1 MLKGHN
7 QTWPFTPTPCLHEAV
22 CCGQVFV
29 VSTLASATP
38 ASPFLL
44 RNYEHSAA
52 GAAAAARLGAS
63 PPGASNFALWESLRA
78 SSAAAYYLDDF
89 QRGDDRWACRVQ
101 AHGTHSQAVWSNA
114 SFMPSCVL

>member
-1 MLKGHN
+1 
-7 QTWPFTPTPCLHEAV
+7 
-22 CCGQVFV
+22 VFV

-52 GAAAAARLGAS
+52 GATAAARLGAS

-89 QRGDDRWACRVQ
+89 QRGDDRCALS
-101 AHGTHSQAVWSNA
+101 GTGARHTQPGSLVKCQVHT
-114 SFMPSCVL
+114 FL

>member
-1 MLKGHN
+1 MSHKPL
-7 QTWPFTPTPCLHEAV
+7 

-52 GAAAAARLGAS
+52 GAAAAARLAAW

-89 QRGDDRWACRVQ
+89 QRGDDRCAPRCMVIHTAAIDCRLP
-101 AHGTHSQAVWSNA
+101 A
-114 SFMPSCVL
+114 SGEHMANM

>member
-1 MLKGHN
+1 M
-7 QTWPFTPTPCLHEAV
+7 
-22 CCGQVFV
+22 

-63 PPGASNFALWESLRA
+63 PPGASNLALWESLRA
-78 SSAAAYYLDDF
+78 SSAAAYSLDDF
-89 QRGDDRWACRVQ
+89 QRGDDRSDPRC
-101 AHGTHSQAVWSNA
+101 
-114 SFMPSCVL
+114 